1 MAVANFDSTKQSLQ
15 DILRNVD
22 AGKVQLP
29 DFQRGWVW
37 DDEHIKSLIASLSL
51 SFPIGAVMTLDT
63 GGADVTF
70 KPRPIE
76 GTDDRLQ
83 LVEPETLILDGQ
95 QRLTSLFQSLM
106 SGKAVETKDAKGK
119 KTKRWYYLDMKKCVA
134 DVTDRE
140 DAVVSV
146 LEERLVTRNF
156 GREIELDLSSSEQE
170 YENEMFPVQLIFE
183 SAEWRQGYSE
193 HWDFDRDKMRLFNAF
208 EREVI
213 KPFEQYNIPMIRLS
227 KETPK
232 EAVCL
237 VFEKVNQGGV
247 TLTVFELLTASL
259 AAHNFQLREDWD
271 SREKRLKTG
280 YTVLENLQNDAF
292 LQALTLLVTKASDRA
307 IGCRRRDILRLS
319 VDDYVKWADKVEKA
333 FIEAARFMH
342 SQKVFKARDLPYQ
355 TQLVPLAAILADLG
369 DAGGTEGAHQKLARW
384 YWCGVFGE
392 VYSGPTETLFARDLP
407 EVAGWVRGESADEPT
422 TIRDA
427 NFQASRL
434 LTLRTR
440 NSAAYKGV
448 HALLMRD
455 GSRDFRTG
463 EPVEAQIFFDDNID
477 IHHVFPQSWCRR
489 QRIESRVFDSI
500 VNKTAIAAR
509 TNRKIGGRAPSTYL
523 RGLQRDADIDAE
535 QLDEM
540 LASHRV
546 PAAELRADNFQKFFA
561 ARGEELCRAIEAA
574 MGKTVVRE
582 EGVFS
587 LDTPV
592 EDYDD
597 GPTDWEEEATLG
609 APAQVEQGGSGMPQ
623 SDQAAEALV
632 SSTEEHAT
640 GRAEGIDLTP
650 YREFIQTCE
659 LNTPIDLPLDSG
671 DSPQAVRRRLTY
683 ASRELGLHL
692 RHLQNE
698 EPAVVR
704 FKLTEPAAAEEGGTP
719 YCLCGCG
726 AANRPGSKFL
736 MGHDARLRSVL
747 MRMERG
753 DPTAG
758 LQPQTIEMFRQNPE
772 LTVAEFTA
780 DDVLRLAGRR
790 S

>member
-1 MAVANFDSTKQSLQ
+1 MAIANFDSTKQPLQ
-15 DILRNVD
+15 EILSSV
-22 AGKVQLP
+22 GKGETQLP

-51 SFPIGAVMTLDT
+51 SFPIGTVMTLDT
-63 GGADVTF
+63 GSADITF

-76 GTDDRLQ
+76 GTDDQLQ
-83 LVEPETLILDGQ
+83 QVEPETLILDGQ
-95 QRLTSLFQSLM
+95 QRLTSLFQSLK
-106 SGKAVETKDAKGK
+106 SGRVVETRDTKGK
-119 KTKRWYYLDMKKCVA
+119 KVKRWYYLDMKKCVA
-134 DVTDRE
+134 YVTDRE
-140 DAVVSV
+140 EAVVSV
-146 LEERLVTRNF
+146 PEDRLVTRNF
-156 GREIELDLSSSEQE
+156 GREIELDLSEPEKE
-170 YENEMFPVQLIFE
+170 YRKDMFPVGRLFD
-183 SAEWRQGYSE
+183 SAEWRRGYYRYWGYDRSDKIE
-193 HWDFDRDKMRLFNAF
+193 LFDNF
-208 EREVI
+208 EEQVI

-237 VFEKVNQGGV
+237 VFEKVNTGGV
-247 TLTVFELLTASL
+247 TLTVFELLTASF
-259 AAHNFQLREDWD
+259 AADNFQLREDWN
-271 SREKRLKTG
+271 SREERLNEHK
-280 YTVLENLQNDAF
+280 VLSGLQNDAF
-292 LQALTLLVTKASDRA
+292 LQALTLLATKANPDRA
-307 IGCRRRDILRLS
+307 IGCRRNDILRLR
-319 VDDYVKWADKVEKA
+319 VEEYKRWAEKVEDGFVK
-333 FIEAARFMH
+333 AARFVH
-342 SQKVFKARDLPYQ
+342 NQKGFRARDLPYR

-369 DAGGTEGAHQKLARW
+369 DAGDTEGARQKIARW

-392 VYSGPTETLFARDLP
+392 AYGGSTETLFARDLP
-407 EVAGWVRGESADEPT
+407 EVTGWVRDESVGEPT

-463 EPVEAQIFFDDNID
+463 EPIEEQMFFDDSID
-477 IHHVFPQSWCRR
+477 IHHVFPQSWCKKRE
-489 QRIESRVFDSI
+489 IESAVFDSI

-509 TNRKIGGRAPSTYL
+509 TNRRIGGLAPSIYL
-523 RGLQRDADIDAE
+523 RGLQRQAGIDAE
-535 QLDEM
+535 QLDEI
-540 LASHRV
+540 LASHRI
-546 PAAELRADNFQKFFA
+546 PTRELRSDDFREFFA
-561 ARGEELCRAIEAA
+561 ARGEALCKAIEAA
-574 MGKTVVRE
+574 MGKTVDRE

-587 LDTPV
+587 VDVPV
-592 EDYDD
+592 E
-597 GPTDWEEEATLG
+597 
-609 APAQVEQGGSGMPQ
+609 PAGSGTPQ
-623 SDQAAEALV
+623 TDQAAGVLV
-632 SSTEEHAT
+632 SSTEERAA

-650 YREFIQTCE
+650 YRAFIQTCE

-671 DSPQAVRRRLTY
+671 DSPQAIRRRLTY

-692 RHLQNE
+692 RHIHNADR
-698 EPAVVR
+698 AVVR
-704 FKLTEPAAAEEGGTP
+704 FELTRTAPAEDGGTP

-753 DPTAG
+753 DPNAE
-758 LQPQTIEMFRQNPE
+758 LQPQTIEMFQQNPE
-772 LTVAEFTA
+772 LTVADFTA